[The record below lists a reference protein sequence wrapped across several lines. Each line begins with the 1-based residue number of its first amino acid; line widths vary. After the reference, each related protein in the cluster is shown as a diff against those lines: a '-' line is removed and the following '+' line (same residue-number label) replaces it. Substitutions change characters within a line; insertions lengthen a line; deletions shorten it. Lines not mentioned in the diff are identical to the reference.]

1 MAGENLDLWHSAI
14 HLGAAWGLGLLL
26 GLERGKAA
34 RTAGFRTF
42 PLVSLGACAYLLL
55 GKAVVG
61 ENADAEA
68 RLIQGL
74 MTGIGF
80 VGGGAI
86 LKQGAEVHGLATAA
100 SLWNAGA
107 IGLAV
112 ADEHY
117 ALAALLAVVNLV
129 TLHLFHPASEHEP
142 PQRD

>member
-1 MAGENLDLWHSAI
+1 MPADLDLLQSVI
-14 HLGAAWGLGLLL
+14 HLAAAWGLGLVL

-34 RTAGFRTF
+34 RSAGFRTF

-55 GKAVVG
+55 GKVVVG
-61 ENADAEA
+61 DNADAEA

-86 LKQGAEVHGLATAA
+86 LKTGSEVHGLATAA

-112 ADEHY
+112 ADSHY
-117 ALAALLAVVNLV
+117 VFAGLLAVINLV
-129 TLHLFHPASEHEP
+129 TLHLFQPAYRHEP